1 MCITELTASPTLTLR
16 NNWKHFSSY
25 ASGEILEMR
34 ILVFIVG
41 ILSLG
46 SLVSAA
52 YSTKNVEN
60 YVAYAHTVS
69 RAYASGDFN
78 DPSGWRECVVDD
90 GGPGDIGIVCE
101 GTRSIVYQIGK
112 RIEVNYYCEFRFTK
126 LDSFKYRVESEI
138 CQ

>member
-1 MCITELTASPTLTLR
+1 
-16 NNWKHFSSY
+16 
-25 ASGEILEMR
+25 MR

-41 ILSLG
+41 LLSLG
-46 SLVSAA
+46 SIVSAA

-60 YVAYAHTVS
+60 FVSYAHSVS

-90 GGPGDIGIVCE
+90 RGQSGIGVVCE
-101 GTRSIVYQIGK
+101 GTRSIDYQIGK
-112 RIEVNYYCEFRFTK
+112 RIEVNYFCEFKFTK
-126 LDSFKYRVESEI
+126 LTTFKYTVDTEV

>member
-1 MCITELTASPTLTLR
+1 
-16 NNWKHFSSY
+16 
-25 ASGEILEMR
+25 MR
-34 ILVFIVG
+34 LLIVIVG
-41 ILSLG
+41 LLSLG

-60 YVAYAHTVS
+60 YVVYSHSVS

-90 GGPGDIGIVCE
+90 RGDAGIGVVCE

-112 RIEVNYYCEFRFTK
+112 RIEVNYYCEFQFSK
-126 LDSFKYRVESEI
+126 LTTFKYTVNSEI